1 MGGENVSK
9 SDYVILECSLIR
21 VATSLQL
28 WSQQTNLQ
36 LPCIIDTHLIVVT
49 RNYAEEISEAGL
61 ITEMDECLR
70 RKICV
75 GIVSSPKILG
85 GCAISYLRDIE
96 ELK

>member
-1 MGGENVSK
+1 M
-9 SDYVILECSLIR
+9 
-21 VATSLQL
+21 QL

-85 GCAISYLRDIE
+85 GCAISNLRDIE